1 MTQQPDLRPRQTA
14 DLHARPLGDELL
26 IYAPAQG
33 TVHILN
39 ATARVIWEACDGS
52 QTPAAMTRRLI
63 HSFTRAPDH
72 TPGQDVMD
80 TLHELHRL
88 RLIDWT

>member
-1 MTQQPDLRPRQTA
+1 MTQQPDLRPRQTTEH
-14 DLHARPLGDELL
+14 HARPLGDELL
-26 IYAPAQG
+26 IYVPAQG

-63 HSFTRAPDH
+63 HCFAPAPDH

>member
-1 MTQQPDLRPRQTA
+1 MTQQPDLRPRQTT

-52 QTPAAMTRRLI
+52 QTPAAMTQQLTRR
-63 HSFTRAPDH
+63 FAPAPDQ
-72 TPGQDVMD
+72 TPVQDVMD
-80 TLHELHRL
+80 TLHELRRL
-88 RLIDWT
+88 RLIDWA